1 MNIET
6 SFKQI
11 TDVLG
16 MSIVQE
22 TLKKLTQLELEKYK
36 TQMEKVKS
44 ELIPFER
51 RFGKISQVAWEEFQ
65 RGKLGDDM
73 DIMEWMMLYEN
84 YLALEKQY
92 KCLIEVE
99 F

>member
-11 TDVLG
+11 TDILG
-16 MSIVQE
+16 ISIVQE
-22 TLKKLTQLELEKYK
+22 TLRKLTQLELEKYK
-36 TQMEKVKS
+36 MQMEKVKL

-51 RFGKISQVAWEEFQ
+51 RFGKISQIAWEKFQ
-65 RGKLGDDM
+65 CGKLGDDM
-73 DIMEWMMLYEN
+73 DVMEWMMLYEN
-84 YLALEKQY
+84 YLALETQY
-92 KCLIEVE
+92 KRLIEVE